1 MNKKS
6 FWLYVVIMI
15 MAVIAVV
22 LAIFILVVTD
32 NKKPS
37 NQHFKEEVSSQV
49 TKVTES
55 EEYQYVLKY
64 ERDTLRIYRNIDSPT
79 DVLSFPGV
87 NYVTPSDFDAIEDE
101 LENNAED
108 YFNPDTGELLLGDIV
123 LCVQKIKEQAD
134 KYGHSEKRELAF
146 LTAHSMMHLFGYDH
160 MTPEESAVMEAKQN
174 EVLERLG
181 ITR

>member
-6 FWLYVVIMI
+6 FWLYVVIMT

-55 EEYQYVLKY
+55 EEYQYVLKSVSY
-64 ERDTLRIYRNIDSPT
+64 THL
-79 DVLSFPGV
+79 DV
-87 NYVTPSDFDAIEDE
+87 YKRQ
-101 LENNAED
+101 
-108 YFNPDTGELLLGDIV
+108 LLL
-123 LCVQKIKEQAD
+123 
-134 KYGHSEKRELAF
+134 
-146 LTAHSMMHLFGYDH
+146 
-160 MTPEESAVMEAKQN
+160 
-174 EVLERLG
+174 
-181 ITR
+181 

>member
-6 FWLYVVIMI
+6 FWLYVVIMT

-49 TKVTES
+49 S

-64 ERDTLRIYRNIDSPT
+64 ERETLRIYRNIADEGREVFYDYADINIDS
-79 DVLSFPGV
+79 L
-87 NYVTPSDFDAIEDE
+87 
-101 LENNAED
+101 
-108 YFNPDTGELLLGDIV
+108 PDDI
-123 LCVQKIKEQAD
+123 
-134 KYGHSEKRELAF
+134 R
-146 LTAHSMMHLFGYDH
+146 
-160 MTPEESAVMEAKQN
+160 
-174 EVLERLG
+174 ERLTKG
-181 ITR
+181 IYFEGEAQLYDFLQTYSS

>member
-6 FWLYVVIMI
+6 FWLYVVIMT

-49 TKVTES
+49 IKVTES

-64 ERDTLRIYRNIDSPT
+64 ERETLRIYRNIADEGREDINIDS
-79 DVLSFPGV
+79 L
-87 NYVTPSDFDAIEDE
+87 
-101 LENNAED
+101 
-108 YFNPDTGELLLGDIV
+108 PDDI
-123 LCVQKIKEQAD
+123 
-134 KYGHSEKRELAF
+134 R
-146 LTAHSMMHLFGYDH
+146 
-160 MTPEESAVMEAKQN
+160 
-174 EVLERLG
+174 ERLTKG
-181 ITR
+181 IYFEGEAQLYDFLQTYSS

>member
-55 EEYQYVLKY
+55 EEYQLSLIHIS
-64 ERDTLRIYRNIDSPT
+64 EPT
-79 DVLSFPGV
+79 RP
-87 NYVTPSDFDAIEDE
+87 Y
-101 LENNAED
+101 
-108 YFNPDTGELLLGDIV
+108 
-123 LCVQKIKEQAD
+123 
-134 KYGHSEKRELAF
+134 
-146 LTAHSMMHLFGYDH
+146 
-160 MTPEESAVMEAKQN
+160 
-174 EVLERLG
+174 
-181 ITR
+181 

>member
-6 FWLYVVIMI
+6 FWLYVVIMT

-37 NQHFKEEVSSQV
+37 DQHFKEEVSSQV

-64 ERDTLRIYRNIDSPT
+64 ERETLRIYRNI
-79 DVLSFPGV
+79 V
-87 NYVTPSDFDAIEDE
+87 DE
-101 LENNAED
+101 GREVFYD
-108 YFNPDTGELLLGDIV
+108 YALPDDI
-123 LCVQKIKEQAD
+123 
-134 KYGHSEKRELAF
+134 R
-146 LTAHSMMHLFGYDH
+146 
-160 MTPEESAVMEAKQN
+160 
-174 EVLERLG
+174 ERLTKG
-181 ITR
+181 IYFEGEAQLYDFLQTYSS

>member
-6 FWLYVVIMI
+6 FWLYVVIMT

-49 TKVTES
+49 TK

-64 ERDTLRIYRNIDSPT
+64 ERETLRIYRNIADEGREVFYDYADINIDS
-79 DVLSFPGV
+79 L
-87 NYVTPSDFDAIEDE
+87 
-101 LENNAED
+101 
-108 YFNPDTGELLLGDIV
+108 PDDI
-123 LCVQKIKEQAD
+123 
-134 KYGHSEKRELAF
+134 R
-146 LTAHSMMHLFGYDH
+146 
-160 MTPEESAVMEAKQN
+160 
-174 EVLERLG
+174 ERLTKG
-181 ITR
+181 IYFEGEAQLYDFLQTYSS

>member
-1 MNKKS
+1 MNKIS
-6 FWLYVVIMI
+6 FWLYVVIMT

-64 ERDTLRIYRNIDSPT
+64 ERETLRIYRNIADEGREVFYDYADINIDSLP
-79 DVLSFPGV
+79 
-87 NYVTPSDFDAIEDE
+87 
-101 LENNAED
+101 
-108 YFNPDTGELLLGDIV
+108 
-123 LCVQKIKEQAD
+123 
-134 KYGHSEKRELAF
+134 
-146 LTAHSMMHLFGYDH
+146 
-160 MTPEESAVMEAKQN
+160 
-174 EVLERLG
+174 ERLTKG
-181 ITR
+181 IYFEGEAQLYDFLQTYSS